1 MIIRRPGDP
10 DRTTGDEPTTY
21 HALAQA
27 GIELEGTGR
36 FAADVRV
43 VGTTP
48 TAAELY
54 PAAGVAPADVG
65 EELPTGDDQRPEP
78 TGTPA
83 EIAASIA
90 RGDV

>member
-1 MIIRRPGDP
+1 MIIKRDP
-10 DRTTGDEPTTY
+10 NDKTKDDEPTTY

-48 TAAELY
+48 TASGLY
-54 PAAGVAPADVG
+54 PAAGVVQGDLG
-65 EELPTGDDQRPEP
+65 EELPLGDDQRPEP

-83 EIAASIA
+83 EQAASIA
-90 RGDV
+90 RGE

>member
-10 DRTTGDEPTTY
+10 DRTDPNVPTTLFEIARTGL
-21 HALAQA
+21 ALEEAS
-27 GIELEGTGR
+27 GR
-36 FAADVRV
+36 FSQDVRV

-65 EELPTGDDQRPEP
+65 EELPLGDDQRPEP
-78 TGTPA
+78 MGTPA
-83 EIAASIA
+83 EVAASIA
-90 RGDV
+90 RGE